1 MAKITVTL
9 NGVVH
14 YKDLTSTTP
23 ITDKIVLSTDKQE
36 ANVFFA
42 VGEKVKTTCKYRL
55 SISDFSM
62 QKKMYEPTEIIV
74 DLSITPAQDA
84 KGGYKEIG
92 RKELEAMFK
101 HIQVGLS
108 EILYR

>member
-62 QKKMYEPTEIIV
+62 QKKMYEPTEIPR
-74 DLSITPAQDA
+74 LKATAATTRRSAEGSWKSCSST
-84 KGGYKEIG
+84 
-92 RKELEAMFK
+92 
-101 HIQVGLS
+101 
-108 EILYR
+108 

>member
-1 MAKITVTL
+1 MAKITVTF

-14 YKDLTSTTP
+14 YKDLTSTAP

-55 SISDFSM
+55 SRPQYHPVSRR
-62 QKKMYEPTEIIV
+62 QQR
-74 DLSITPAQDA
+74 LSGDRPKAA
-84 KGGYKEIG
+84 G
-92 RKELEAMFK
+92 RAVQAHKSR
-101 HIQVGLS
+101 S
-108 EILYR
+108 E